1 MDDAIHQK
9 QLPGSKTKPSARN
22 PISSK
27 LPNFNEKNTVMRKLI
42 YGINISLDGCCDHTK
57 FSGGDDIQDYFRQLL
72 QEVDLLVYGRK
83 TYELM
88 VPFWPEVAKTQ
99 TLNEAGN
106 AFAKVFT
113 GIPRI
118 VVSRTLTDL
127 DDEQTRIIN
136 ENLKEEILKLKQQP
150 GKAISTGGVELP
162 ARLIELGLVDEFHMI
177 VHPTIVGE
185 GRRLFTEMRLPESLG
200 LKLTSS
206 ETLSSGCVALRYK
219 KN

>member
-1 MDDAIHQK
+1 
-9 QLPGSKTKPSARN
+9 
-22 PISSK
+22 
-27 LPNFNEKNTVMRKLI
+27 
-42 YGINISLDGCCDHTK
+42 
-57 FSGGDDIQDYFRQLL
+57 
-72 QEVDLLVYGRK
+72 
-83 TYELM
+83 
-88 VPFWPEVAKTQ
+88 
-99 TLNEAGN
+99 
-106 AFAKVFT
+106 
-113 GIPRI
+113 
-118 VVSRTLTDL
+118 
-127 DDEQTRIIN
+127 

-200 LKLTSS
+200 LKFTSS